1 MQRGRLLRCAL
12 ERLHLRSDRV
22 PDLQRP
28 LDTLDLERDR
38 CLFHRDDLADEL
50 GQVSDRA
57 AELPGPY
64 IEQCLLLFVRRP
76 VVDVD
81 DDPPVSI
88 EDVPRNV
95 REDHE
100 RASGHVRAV
109 DRPTLEVPGEHA
121 VAGAAVGILP
131 HPARAED
138 VAGADLEQTAFQL
151 VSHLGHL
158 LA

>member
-1 MQRGRLLRCAL
+1 MSPHPEAHPHQRDQPREDGD
-12 ERLHLRSDRV
+12 DR
-22 PDLQRP
+22 P
-28 LDTLDLERDR
+28 
-38 CLFHRDDLADEL
+38 
-50 GQVSDRA
+50 

-64 IEQCLLLFVRRP
+64 IEQCLLLFVRRA

-138 VAGADLEQTAFQL
+138 VAGADLQQASLQL
-151 VSHLGHL
+151 IGHRPPPL
-158 LA
+158 NTD